1 MLGGKKD
8 VAECSKVETDG
19 MRQARKITVEDVRRR
34 YWKSKD
40 KNEMKQ
46 YEMIKEEKDGG
57 RSRLGSKE
65 VDKL

>member
-8 VAECSKVETDG
+8 VAEYSKVETDG
-19 MRQARKITVEDVRRR
+19 MRQARITVEDVRRR
-34 YWKSKD
+34 YCKSKD

-57 RSRLGSKE
+57 RSRTGSKE

>member
-34 YWKSKD
+34 YCKSKD

-57 RSRLGSKE
+57 RSRMGSKE

>member
-1 MLGGKKD
+1 
-8 VAECSKVETDG
+8 
-19 MRQARKITVEDVRRR
+19 MRQARITVEDVRRR
-34 YWKSKD
+34 YCKSKD

-57 RSRLGSKE
+57 RSRTGSKE